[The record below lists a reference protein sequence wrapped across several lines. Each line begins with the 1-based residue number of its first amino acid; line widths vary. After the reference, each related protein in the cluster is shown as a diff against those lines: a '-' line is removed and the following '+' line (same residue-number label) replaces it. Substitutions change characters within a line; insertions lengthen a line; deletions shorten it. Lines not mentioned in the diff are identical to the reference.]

1 MEWRTRLRVAEVTEA
16 NDLNEPGD
24 QNGRERVSYRRD
36 EWVEAGNREPVI
48 YTPVGGPVGVWWT
61 PVDPPESGGLSL
73 IIVYMTFWKYKLQY
87 KSTGL
92 RWSLAH

>member
-1 MEWRTRLRVAEVTEA
+1 MLPSLDRTYSKNERLKYDLEA
-16 NDLNEPGD
+16 
-24 QNGRERVSYRRD
+24 
-36 EWVEAGNREPVI
+36 VI